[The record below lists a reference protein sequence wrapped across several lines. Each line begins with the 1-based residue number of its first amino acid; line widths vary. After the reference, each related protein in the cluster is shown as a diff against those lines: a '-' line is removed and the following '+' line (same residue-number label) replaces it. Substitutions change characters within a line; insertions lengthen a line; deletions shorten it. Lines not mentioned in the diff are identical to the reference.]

1 MALFYGCSK
10 LRLAE
15 ILHMAYVQRSI
26 HNLYKKLLRLYP
38 REFREQLGV
47 SMQQTFN
54 DLYRERQK
62 DRGLPGFV
70 FWMFVET
77 SVGIIREHALV
88 WAQGDSM
95 KAMLS
100 NPTSAAMVSLILS
113 LPLGLLFIIFNF
125 DIKPLT
131 TLVTSWLTFNGSDV
145 NGLGRLVLIGGLL
158 LLPVAFV
165 INLLSLLKKEAPE
178 IKRKLHAANVIVGV
192 LILMII
198 VISWGGLL
206 VEEIYCLQGIRCD

>member
-1 MALFYGCSK
+1 M
-10 LRLAE
+10 RLE
-15 ILHMAYVQRSI
+15 VRILYR
-26 HNLYKKLLRLYP
+26 KLLTLYP
-38 REFREQLGV
+38 RSFREELGEP
-47 SMQQTFN
+47 MEQTFD

-62 DRGLPGFV
+62 ARGLPGFV

-100 NPTSAAMVSLILS
+100 NPTSAAIVSLILS

-131 TLVTSWLTFNGSDV
+131 TLVTSWLTFSGSDV

-165 INLLSLLKKEAPE
+165 INLLPMLKKEGPE
-178 IKRKLHAANVIVGV
+178 IKRKLHKANVIVGIII
-192 LILMII
+192 LIII
-198 VISWGGLL
+198 LVSWGGLL

>member
-1 MALFYGCSK
+1 MA
-10 LRLAE
+10 AHDQNM
-15 ILHMAYVQRSI
+15 IPA
-26 HNLYKKLLRLYP
+26 LYKKLLTLYP
-38 REFREQLGV
+38 RSFREELGEP
-47 SMQQTFN
+47 MEQTFN

-100 NPTSAAMVSLILS
+100 NPTSAAIVSLILS

-165 INLLSLLKKEAPE
+165 INLLPLLKKEAPE
-178 IKRKLHAANVIVGV
+178 IKRNLHAANVIVGV

>member
-1 MALFYGCSK
+1 MIPA
-10 LRLAE
+10 
-15 ILHMAYVQRSI
+15 
-26 HNLYKKLLRLYP
+26 LYKKLLKLYP
-38 REFREQLGV
+38 RSFREELGEP
-47 SMQQTFN
+47 MEQTFN
-54 DLYRERQK
+54 DLYREQQK

-70 FWMFVET
+70 FWIFVET

-100 NPTSAAMVSLILS
+100 NPTSAAIVSFILS

-125 DIKPLT
+125 EIKPLT
-131 TLVTSWLTFNGSDV
+131 GLVTSWLTFNGSDV

-165 INLLSLLKKEAPE
+165 INLLPLFKRAGPE
-178 IKRKLHAANVIVGV
+178 IKRKLHTTNLIVGII
-192 LILMII
+192 ILMII
-198 VISWGGLL
+198 LVSWGGLL
-206 VEEIYCLQGIRCD
+206 VEEIYCLQGILCD

>member
-1 MALFYGCSK
+1 MA
-10 LRLAE
+10 AHDQNM
-15 ILHMAYVQRSI
+15 IPA
-26 HNLYKKLLRLYP
+26 LYKKLLTLYP
-38 REFREQLGV
+38 RSFREELGEP
-47 SMQQTFN
+47 MEQTFN

-100 NPTSAAMVSLILS
+100 NPTSAAIVSLILS

-165 INLLSLLKKEAPE
+165 INLLPLLKKEAPE

>member
-1 MALFYGCSK
+1 MPLD
-10 LRLAE
+10 
-15 ILHMAYVQRSI
+15 VRS
-26 HNLYKKLLRLYP
+26 LYRKLLALYP
-38 REFREQLGV
+38 RSFREELGEP
-47 SMQQTFN
+47 MEQTFN

-100 NPTSAAMVSLILS
+100 NPTSAAIVSLILS

>member
-1 MALFYGCSK
+1 MIPA
-10 LRLAE
+10 
-15 ILHMAYVQRSI
+15 
-26 HNLYKKLLRLYP
+26 LYKKLLTLYP
-38 REFREQLGV
+38 RSFREELGEP
-47 SMQQTFN
+47 MEQTFN

-165 INLLSLLKKEAPE
+165 INLLPLLKKEAPE

>member
-1 MALFYGCSK
+1 M
-10 LRLAE
+10 RLD
-15 ILHMAYVQRSI
+15 VRT
-26 HNLYKKLLRLYP
+26 LYRKLLTLYP
-38 REFREQLGV
+38 RSFREELGEP
-47 SMQQTFN
+47 MEQTFN
-54 DLYRERQK
+54 DLYRERQE

-77 SVGIIREHALV
+77 SVGIIREYALV
-88 WAQGDSM
+88 WAQGDPM

-100 NPTSAAMVSLILS
+100 NPTSAAIVSFILS

-131 TLVTSWLTFNGSDV
+131 MMLTSWLTFNGSDV

-165 INLLSLLKKEAPE
+165 INLLPMLKKEGPE
-178 IKRKLHAANVIVGV
+178 IKRKPPTANVIVGII
-192 LILMII
+192 ILMII
-198 VISWGGLL
+198 LVSWGGLL

>member
-1 MALFYGCSK
+1 M
-10 LRLAE
+10 RLD
-15 ILHMAYVQRSI
+15 VRT
-26 HNLYKKLLRLYP
+26 LYRKLLALYP
-38 REFREQLGV
+38 RSFREELGEP
-47 SMQQTFN
+47 MEQTFN

-77 SVGIIREHALV
+77 SVGIMREHALV
-88 WAQGDSM
+88 WAQGGSM

-100 NPTSAAMVSLILS
+100 NPTSAALVSIILS

-125 DIKPLT
+125 EIKPLT

-165 INLLSLLKKEAPE
+165 INLLPLLKKEGPE
-178 IKRKLHAANVIVGV
+178 RKKKLHTANLIVGIIILTII
-192 LILMII
+192 LIF
-198 VISWGGLL
+198 WGGLL
-206 VEEIYCLQGIRCD
+206 VEEIYCLRGIRCD

>member
-1 MALFYGCSK
+1 MA
-10 LRLAE
+10 AHDQNM
-15 ILHMAYVQRSI
+15 IPA
-26 HNLYKKLLRLYP
+26 LYKKLLTLYP
-38 REFREQLGV
+38 RSFREELGEP
-47 SMQQTFN
+47 MEQTFN

>member
-1 MALFYGCSK
+1 MA
-10 LRLAE
+10 AHDQNM
-15 ILHMAYVQRSI
+15 IPA
-26 HNLYKKLLRLYP
+26 LYKKLLTLYP
-38 REFREQLGV
+38 RSFREELGEP
-47 SMQQTFN
+47 MEQTFN

-100 NPTSAAMVSLILS
+100 NPTSAAIVSLILS

-131 TLVTSWLTFNGSDV
+131 RLVTSWLTFNGSEV

-165 INLLSLLKKEAPE
+165 INLLPLLKKEGPE

>member
-1 MALFYGCSK
+1 M
-10 LRLAE
+10 RLD
-15 ILHMAYVQRSI
+15 VRT
-26 HNLYKKLLRLYP
+26 LYRKLLTLYP
-38 REFREQLGV
+38 RSFREELGEP
-47 SMQQTFN
+47 MEQTFN
-54 DLYRERQK
+54 DLYRERQE

-77 SVGIIREHALV
+77 SVGIIREYALV
-88 WAQGDSM
+88 WAQGDPM

-100 NPTSAAMVSLILS
+100 NPTSAAIVSFILS

-131 TLVTSWLTFNGSDV
+131 MLVTSWLTFNGSDV

-165 INLLSLLKKEAPE
+165 INLLPMLKKEGPE
-178 IKRKLHAANVIVGV
+178 IKRKPPTANVIVGII
-192 LILMII
+192 ILMII
-198 VISWGGLL
+198 LVSWGGLL